1 MSQKS
6 AAARLSRAR
15 RLALKVA
22 ALAALPALAA
32 VLIVTLPAPMDA
44 HGDLPDYA
52 RNDARVM
59 EAYHF
64 AKSDQGWILDSM
76 ACYCGCGQHT
86 GHDSNLACFVK
97 GDGSGYDPHGANC
110 QVCVDIALSAK
121 SMYAAGTPLKEIRT
135 TIDAR
140 YPGYPATPT
149 PMPP

>member
-1 MSQKS
+1 MTRK
-6 AAARLSRAR
+6 AEARLSHAR
-15 RLALKVA
+15 RVFALKVA
-22 ALAALPALAA
+22 ALAALPALAV
-32 VLIVTLPAPMDA
+32 VLIVALPPPMAD

-52 RNDARVM
+52 LRDARVM

-86 GHDSNLACFVK
+86 GHSSNLACFVK
-97 GDGSGYDPHGANC
+97 GDGSGYDEHGANC

-121 SMYAAGTPLKEIRT
+121 SMHAAGTPLKEIRT